1 MASTR
6 KSPATSAKL
15 LPGKRRKGGDGR
27 MWVSEKRGKAPYR
40 WYPVAGKKASGKRPA
55 STKKKTTTKGP
66 ARAKSSA
73 KKGAA
78 SKEGKKRSAS
88 ASHTAA
94 KALKVRPLYRV
105 PGLKRLLAALPA
117 ASQER
122 FKKFTGAF
130 LKIRK
135 LGVYI
140 DLINHDH
147 TATVMV
153 DDVEKP
159 LLGRGHIDELWSDFE
174 QVLVDN
180 GLKDPKE
187 LSLDKQPDYVIAAIG
202 TFAGEDALRQLVP
215 DPPGVREIWKHGKKA
230 RLVHKAG
237 TPYYFQHHIKTKETA
252 QAVKK
257 VLEDA
262 GLKVNWP
269 MGQWKKRA
277 IGVVI

>member
-1 MASTR
+1 
-6 KSPATSAKL
+6 
-15 LPGKRRKGGDGR
+15 

-66 ARAKSSA
+66 ARAKSIA

-88 ASHTAA
+88 ASHTAAA

-130 LKIRK
+130 PKIRK

-147 TATVMV
+147 TATVVV
-153 DDVEKP
+153 DDVDRP
-159 LLGRGHIDELWSDFE
+159 LLGRGHMDELWSDFE

-215 DPPGVREIWKHGKKA
+215 GPFGVVETWKHGKKA

-237 TPYYFQHHIKTKETA
+237 TPYYFQHHIKAEETA
-252 QAVKK
+252 RAVKK

-262 GLKVNWP
+262 GLKVVWP
-269 MGQWKKRA
+269 MGRQWKKRA